1 MGPLRC
7 PSRIQGR
14 SLEAC
19 NGIHSQHGRS
29 NRHHHKHLLGPL
41 ADAIADFDVPNLD
54 VVTNLWALLWAAA
67 ASTAVAVPVEIR
79 GAVGWR
85 ANTSAFVFVPVVT
98 LTAEVGFALA
108 ATVCRGIGVTVPV
121 LVSWADLRFADAFA
135 FFVVPVFTK

>member
-1 MGPLRC
+1 MRLATAFTVNMVEVIAITTSIC
-7 PSRIQGR
+7 WV
-14 SLEAC
+14 LY
-19 NGIHSQHGRS
+19 
-29 NRHHHKHLLGPL
+29 